1 MSETKFEEVE
11 TKVEE
16 TVETENTQESNEAEE
31 SEVTTEVK
39 NFGFIHKLTHPHGF
53 KGWATTI
60 TVAAG
65 AGVIL
70 YFGGKHV
77 VKKIGKSSKNDVLM
91 KSIAEG
97 FGEGL
102 DEKLVDAA
110 HGAMLD
116 TLAKEG
122 VQVLNTDGSPMNE
135 IAEEAIKKTIQTTS
149 IMKDSLNS

>member
-11 TKVEE
+11 TEAEE
-16 TVETENTQESNEAEE
+16 TLETENAQESNEAEE

-53 KGWATTI
+53 KGWAMTI

-65 AGVIL
+65 TTAGL
-70 YFGGKHV
+70 YFGGKHIV
-77 VKKIGKSSKNDVLM
+77 RKIGKSSKNDVLM
-91 KSIAEG
+91 KCIAEG

-102 DEKLVDAA
+102 DEKLVEAA
-110 HGAMLD
+110 HDTMLD